1 MQGLFRRLFAPRW
14 QHSDPEVRRQAVER
28 LDTTHPD
35 QHQALERLARDD
47 DAGVRNA
54 ALARLDDP
62 AGLLRLLEGGAV
74 SHELTQRL
82 MALVTGRE
90 GSHDLDS
97 RIAIVERLED
107 QALLAEIA
115 LKGDNQQLRLAALAR
130 LADEDALIRQACDNG
145 IAAVRH
151 AAAARVESEAG
162 LARLAQSARRDRQ
175 VMRQARER
183 LNRLRADA
191 ASLAA
196 AGARRDAL
204 IETLERHAKAAW
216 EPLYAGRFRHL
227 VREWETLGD
236 APDAE
241 LERRYQDACLRC
253 RKIIGDHEAQ
263 QRSRDADHLRREGAD
278 QSREAL
284 IDALEESLD
293 ALQRSERITD
303 QDIASLRAQKHLLA
317 NRWQELS
324 DQHLANEALGQR
336 YGAALQAFDRI
347 AQARIRLDER
357 AEAIEQALQ
366 EGDDERL
373 KALIEA
379 CSWPEDLSPTPL
391 LAHARKRLVAS
402 TAAPTDVQ
410 TSDLARFSAEL
421 IELER
426 LLESGSFKGASRL
439 HQGLRH
445 QAEAL
450 QQARG
455 LSRSRIAAELA
466 TLKRL
471 GARLAELR
479 DWRGFVAG
487 PKRDQLCL
495 AITELA
501 EDTTLGDA
509 ELDRRHRQLVK
520 EWKSLGDAAANRE
533 QAARFRAASE
543 RIHERLGPWRE
554 RLESERHK
562 HLADRQALCEK
573 LETLLAQPAHEADP
587 DALRQIRDRAREQWR
602 HSAPVPREHAEA
614 IGRRFARIRHELQT
628 LIDRRAREI
637 ADAKRELIEQT
648 RQLAETPMPAARR
661 AEQAK
666 ALQQRWRALG
676 RAPRGEEQALWR
688 EFRGIC
694 DTIFANREAERGDQL
709 RRDQER
715 LDAMQALI
723 DRLDGWQPAD
733 SRDAPFLEQAT
744 REAAALEPL
753 PSGRRTEGMRRRWS
767 GIIRARR
774 ERLARLG
781 VVDEV
786 NRWRHVQPLLAAH
799 LEADATCLA
808 GDSVADVQPPETLAL
823 GDDMVSAHARRNAA
837 RHEPADET
845 LVEERLARLRVHLSL
860 LAVGR
865 VSQRDNPLRL
875 AIQVERLNDNLG
887 REPSRAEELHGVLLE
902 LLATGPVPPSLWAR
916 EVGEFDHM
924 LESLARLP
932 PP

>member
-1 MQGLFRRLFAPRW
+1 MSGLFRRLFAPRW
-14 QHSDPEVRRQAVER
+14 QHPDPEVRRQAVER
-28 LDTTHPD
+28 LDAAHPE
-35 QHQALERLARDD
+35 QHQALESLARDD
-47 DAGVRNA
+47 DSGVRSA
-54 ALARLDDP
+54 SLARIDDP
-62 AGLLRLLEGGAV
+62 VALLRLLEGGAA
-74 SHELTQRL
+74 SYELAQRL
-82 MALVTGRE
+82 LTLVTGRE
-90 GSHDLDS
+90 GSQDLDS

-107 QALLAEIA
+107 QALLADIA
-115 LKGDNQQLRLAALAR
+115 MKGDNQQLRLAALAK
-130 LADEDALIRQACDNG
+130 LEDEEALIRQACDNG

-162 LARLAQSARRDRQ
+162 LSRLAQSARRDRQ

-196 AGARRDAL
+196 AGAKRVAL

-227 VREWETLGD
+227 VREWEALGD
-236 APDAE
+236 MPDAE
-241 LERRYQDACLRC
+241 LERRFQDACMRC
-253 RKIIGDHEAQ
+253 RKVIGDHEAQ

-284 IDALEESLD
+284 IEALEESLD
-293 ALQRSERITD
+293 ALHRSERITD

-324 DQHLANEALGQR
+324 DQHLVNEALGQR
-336 YGAALQAFDRI
+336 YDAALQSFDRI

-357 AEAIEQALQ
+357 ADAIEQALQ

-379 CSWPEDLSPTPL
+379 CSWPEGLSPTPL
-391 LAHARKRLVAS
+391 LGRARERLAAS
-402 TAAPTDVQ
+402 MADKAVEQ
-410 TSDLARFSAEL
+410 TSALERFSGEL
-421 IELER
+421 VELER
-426 LLESGSFKGASRL
+426 LLESGSFKSASRL

-455 LSRSRIAAELA
+455 MPRSRIASELA

-471 GARLAELR
+471 GAQLAELR

-487 PKRDQLCL
+487 PKRDQLCH
-495 AITELA
+495 AIDELA
-501 EDTTLGDA
+501 DDLTLSDA

-533 QAARFRAASE
+533 QANRFRTASE

-554 RLESERHK
+554 RLESERQQ
-562 HLADRQALCEK
+562 HLADREALCDK

-602 HSAPVPREHAEA
+602 HSAPIPREHAEA

-648 RQLAETPMPAARR
+648 RQLAEHSMPAARR

-694 DTIFANREAERGDQL
+694 DTIFASREAERGDQL

-723 DRLDGWQPAD
+723 DRLDSWQPTD
-733 SRDAPFLEQAT
+733 SRDTPFLEQAI

-753 PSGRRTEGMRRRWS
+753 PGGRRTEGMRRRWS
-767 GIIRARR
+767 GIVRARR
-774 ERLARLG
+774 ERLARLS
-781 VVDEV
+781 VVDEI

-799 LEADATCLA
+799 LEADAACLT
-808 GDSVADVQPPETLAL
+808 GERVADVQPPETLTL
-823 GDDMVSAHARRNAA
+823 GDDMFSAHTRRNAS
-837 RHEPADET
+837 RREPIDEAQ
-845 LVEERLARLRVHLSL
+845 VEERLARLRVHLSL

-865 VSQRDNPLRL
+865 VSQRDDPMRL

-902 LLATGPVPPSLWAR
+902 LLATGPVSPLLWAR

-924 LESLARLP
+924 LEKLARLP
-932 PP
+932 PT